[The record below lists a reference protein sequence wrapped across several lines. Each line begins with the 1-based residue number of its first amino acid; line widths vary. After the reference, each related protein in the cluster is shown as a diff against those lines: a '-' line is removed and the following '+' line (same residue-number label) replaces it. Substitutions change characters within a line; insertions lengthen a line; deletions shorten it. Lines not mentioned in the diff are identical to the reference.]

1 MGRWP
6 AAQGKRHHDCTHAHS
21 RKQRPQPR
29 PAHTEGD
36 MARSCLAPVEPR
48 LAPLKVAIGQPQ
60 NKVNQSAGVVALM
73 HRLNGT
79 LKRLEPRMIGHVLMP
94 TANSHALAC

>member
-1 MGRWP
+1 
-6 AAQGKRHHDCTHAHS
+6 
-21 RKQRPQPR
+21 
-29 PAHTEGD
+29 
-36 MARSCLAPVEPR
+36 
-48 LAPLKVAIGQPQ
+48 
-60 NKVNQSAGVVALM
+60 VVALM